1 MAENNYRGTENVEF
15 IWNGTQSDPQL
26 RYDGKLF
33 NYWDIE
39 DALWDMF
46 TEDNPDL
53 DVSGEWA
60 DDAVLA
66 DAMFDK
72 FVQENCVDYL
82 EDCILGGYFA

>member
-1 MAENNYRGTENVEF
+1 MAKYRGTENVEF
-15 IWNGTQSDPQL
+15 VWNGTQSDPQL

-33 NYWDIE
+33 NYYDIE

-46 TEDNPDL
+46 TEENPNL

-60 DDAVLA
+60 DNSVIV

-72 FVQENCVDYL
+72 FVQERCVDYL
-82 EDCILGGYFA
+82 EDCIFGGYFAD